1 MNAITAASS
10 PEERQRARRAV
21 VASSLGNA
29 LEWYDITLF
38 AFLAGT
44 ISTVFYPGDTL
55 AGQLMTWATFG
66 ITFVVRPLGAVLIGN
81 YADKHGRKAALS
93 LTIGL
98 MTLGVFIIV
107 VLPGFKTIGISAAV
121 ILAIARIIQG
131 ISAGGEFGS
140 ATAFLTENAS
150 RGKAYYASW
159 QVATQGASLILS
171 AGVTLLLTSTLS
183 TQAMTSWGWR
193 VAFAVGLLIGPVG
206 IYVRTKMGDTPEFE
220 AAEKDETHQPVATL
234 FKHHLGRLFAAIAII
249 ALATFSVYLLTY
261 LVSYSKKIGL
271 PSWAPLLG
279 AAIAG
284 AINLIGAPLVGIWAD
299 RIGTTRI
306 MLGASILGAVLGWPA
321 FYLLQH
327 GPSAGMMI
335 GYTIFVGVFMTLYF
349 APLPGLL
356 SELFPIQ
363 VRGSGMT
370 IAYSVGVAVFGG
382 FAPLIMT
389 ALVEGT
395 KLPAVPGVYYVVC
408 AVLSV
413 IGVSL
418 ARWRFAQR

>member
-1 MNAITAASS
+1 MTSSTAPASA
-10 PEERQRARRAV
+10 EDTRRARRAV
-21 VASSLGNA
+21 VAASLGNA

-38 AFLAGT
+38 AFLAST
-44 ISTVFYPGDTL
+44 IAKVFYPGGTL

-81 YADKHGRKAALS
+81 YADRHGRKAALS

-107 VLPGFKTIGISAAV
+107 VLPGFATLGIWAAV

-140 ATAFLTENAS
+140 ATAFLTENAE

-159 QVATQGASLILS
+159 QVATQGAALVLS
-171 AGVTLLLTSTLS
+171 AGITLLLTSVLDAD
-183 TQAMTSWGWR
+183 AMTSWGWR
-193 VAFAVGLLIGPVG
+193 LAFAVGLLIGPVG
-206 IYVRTKMGDTPEFE
+206 MYVRTKMSDTPEFE
-220 AAEKDETHQPVATL
+220 AMEQDDTQQPVTTL
-234 FKHHLGRLFAAIAII
+234 FKNHLGRLLAAVAII

-261 LVSYSKKIGL
+261 LVSYSKNLKL
-271 PSWAPLLG
+271 PVWAPLLG
-279 AAIAG
+279 ATIAG
-284 AINLIGAPLVGIWAD
+284 LINLVGAPLVGRLAD
-299 RIGTTRI
+299 RVGTTRI
-306 MLGASILGAVLGWPA
+306 MLGAAVAGALVGWPA

-327 GPSAGMMI
+327 QASVGAMI
-335 GYTIFVGVFMTLYF
+335 GYAVFVGVFMTFYF
-349 APLPGLL
+349 APLPALL
-356 SELFPIQ
+356 SDLFPVQ

-370 IAYSVGVAVFGG
+370 IAYSVGVALLGG

-389 ALVEGT
+389 ALVDGT
-395 KLPAVPGVYYVVC
+395 NLPAVPGVYYVVC
-408 AVLSV
+408 SVLSV
-413 IGVSL
+413 IGVSF